1 MTTTFAPD
9 NGTFAVE
16 RGYLLNGKDN
26 DLTRAT
32 AEFSVGYWV
41 GTKGYTVHNELGFGM
56 AVEILIKNNY
66 KQIGIWTDPSSGQTY
81 VDGVMHVEDL
91 IHAINLGRIHNQKAI
106 WDIAHN
112 TEIWV

>member
-1 MTTTFAPD
+1 MTTATVFAPA

-26 DLTRAT
+26 DLTNAT
-32 AEFSVGYWV
+32 PEFSVGYWV
-41 GTKGYTVHNELGFGM
+41 GVTNFTVDSELGFDM
-56 AVEILIKNNY
+56 AVELLIEQGH
-66 KQIGIWTDPSSGQTY
+66 KQIGIWTSGDKIY
-81 VDGVMHVEDL
+81 VDGVLHIIDL
-91 IHAINLGRIHNQKAI
+91 IGAIKIARANNQQAI